1 MTKMND
7 NVIDELKKVLPED
20 RILLQEPMRLH
31 CSFRT
36 GGPADLFL
44 RVSSREELEGVLRI
58 LRQAQVPTYLLGRGT
73 NVLVADEGI
82 RGAVVTMTDRMDRIE
97 VSGNTVTAE
106 AGAPLS
112 RIAAAAKDHGLTGLE
127 FAAGI
132 PGSLGGAILMNA
144 GAYGGEMKQVVRE
157 VTMLKSTAASDQ
169 GSSGA
174 EDTVVTIPGEE
185 MEFGY
190 RTSRVKTEGGI
201 VLSATFA
208 LEKGDPAQIAAK
220 MEDLAAR
227 RRDKQ
232 PLEYPSAGSTFKRPE
247 GDFAGRLIEEAGLRG
262 FSIGGAQVSEKHC
275 GFVINRGGAT
285 SADVMAVIDAVRA
298 RVFETSGRMLE
309 REVIYLGM

>member
-1 MTKMND
+1 M
-7 NVIDELKKVLPED
+7 
-20 RILLQEPMRLH
+20 
-31 CSFRT
+31 
-36 GGPADLFL
+36 
-44 RVSSREELEGVLRI
+44 
-58 LRQAQVPTYLLGRGT
+58 
-73 NVLVADEGI
+73 
-82 RGAVVTMTDRMDRIE
+82 
-97 VSGNTVTAE
+97 
-106 AGAPLS
+106 
-112 RIAAAAKDHGLTGLE
+112 
-127 FAAGI
+127 
-132 PGSLGGAILMNA
+132 
-144 GAYGGEMKQVVRE
+144 
-157 VTMLKSTAASDQ
+157 
-169 GSSGA
+169 
-174 EDTVVTIPGEE
+174 
-185 MEFGY
+185 
-190 RTSRVKTEGGI
+190 KTEGGI

-298 RVFETSGRMLE
+298 RVYETSGRMLE